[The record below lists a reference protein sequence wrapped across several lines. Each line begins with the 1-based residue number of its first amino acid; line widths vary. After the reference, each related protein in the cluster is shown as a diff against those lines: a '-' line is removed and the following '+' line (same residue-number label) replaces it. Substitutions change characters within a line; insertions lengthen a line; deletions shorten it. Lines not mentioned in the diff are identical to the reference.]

1 MQYVERAIG
10 SVSKTWSSIN
20 PATLSG
26 GIDVIV
32 VEHPDGTL
40 ACSPFHVRFG
50 KFQILKPSQKKV
62 EVIVNG
68 KSTNI
73 PMKLGDSGEAYFVFE
88 TSIDVH
94 GIPEELLSSPVM
106 SAASSPPQS
115 PQQDGKA
122 KENDES
128 EGETGNDESKK
139 LEEPDFLDI
148 NDSAS
153 SLESS
158 NDSGSSLPPVSRT
171 KTFQEK
177 LNRRLTQ
184 IHIPSKLDNNGD
196 LLLDIEGYKPN
207 KDKVHDTDNQL
218 KQLLK
223 DELGN
228 DLDISG
234 FVKEDSNGNIRIV
247 NPFED
252 HRHHQYSVS
261 PPTSPPMTANE
272 SSLNLDSTGDSST
285 LSGFTSTTTDA
296 DTNTNTN
303 TDSKGSHSGSDG
315 KFFIKTLR
323 LSSEQLK
330 CLDLKY
336 GENDL
341 KFSIDQGRAQVSS
354 KLFVWRWN
362 VPIVISDID
371 GTITKSDALGHVMT
385 MFGKDW
391 THIGVA
397 KLFSEIAKNGYNI
410 MYLTARSTGQADST
424 RSYLRSIVQNGN
436 RLPVGPVILSPDR
449 TIAALRR
456 EVILKKP
463 EVFKIACLN
472 DMRSLYFDRHGHV
485 KGEDEERHNEK
496 EGEARALEQE
506 SMSLEELEE
515 RPTPFFAGFGNRIT
529 DALSYRTVG
538 VPSSRIFTINPDGEV
553 HMELLELAGYK
564 SSYVFINELVDHFF
578 PPVNNDDDDRSIR
591 SVGSGSPL
599 NGSVDVE
606 ANLESNLYMRSKQEE
621 KFTDVNFWREPIPN
635 LEELT
640 DLSDSD
646 EAEEGKIEDNKKGR
660 GQGRGNDDDNNS
672 NDDNNNGTKGINLN
686 RATNADSDDDD
697 RSSALDTSQSHD
709 QQHQKTPSPIKNTT
723 SALTSKEG
731 SPSAESGRSIKGTSL
746 FHTVSNERLEDQNH
760 YTPHSQLHAS
770 PTGNGKSRPPTRE
783 EIGRQIYLE
792 LGSPLS
798 PPQLLETARDD
809 NVPGTPTSELSKL
822 TLDSNEGVQP
832 PIPTE
837 QESEK
842 DQEQK
847 QEQEHDDGDEEDE
860 DDDEFDEDEFT

>member
-26 GIDVIV
+26 AIDVIV

-88 TSIDVH
+88 TSVDVQ

-106 SAASSPPQS
+106 SATSSPPQS
-115 PQQDGKA
+115 PQHSDEGK
-122 KENDES
+122 EDEKL
-128 EGETGNDESKK
+128 GSKK

-148 NDSAS
+148 NDSTTNTDTQVAHGD
-153 SLESS
+153 E
-158 NDSGSSLPPVSRT
+158 GILPMSRT

-196 LLLDIEGYKPN
+196 LLLDMEGYKPN

-223 DELGN
+223 DELGS
-228 DLDISG
+228 DMDISG
-234 FVKEDSNGNIRIV
+234 FVKEDANGNIRIV
-247 NPFED
+247 NPYED
-252 HRHHQYSVS
+252 HHHNHSQYPVS
-261 PPTSPPMTANE
+261 PPESPPMTANE
-272 SSLNLDSTGDSST
+272 SSLNLDSSGDSST
-285 LSGFTSTTTDA
+285 LSGFTSTTTDGE
-296 DTNTNTN
+296 TNQG
-303 TDSKGSHSGSDG
+303 SKEVNSASDG

-323 LSSEQLK
+323 LSSEQLQ

-341 KFSIDQGRAQVSS
+341 AFSVDQGRASVTS

-362 VPIVISDID
+362 MPIVISDID

-397 KLFSEIAKNGYNI
+397 KLFSEISKNGYNI

-424 RSYLRSIVQNGN
+424 RSYLRSILQNGN

-472 DMRSLYFDRHGHV
+472 DMRSLYFDKILTVR
-485 KGEDEERHNEK
+485 EEK
-496 EGEARALEQE
+496 EEKKHEKEQETQALE
-506 SMSLEELEE
+506 EEKIAPEE
-515 RPTPFFAGFGNRIT
+515 VEEKPTPFFAGFGNRIT

-538 VPSSRIFTINPDGEV
+538 IPSSRIFTINPDGEV

-578 PPVNNDDDDRSIR
+578 PPVANDDEERSIR
-591 SVGSGSPL
+591 SVGPGSPV
-599 NGSVDVE
+599 NRSVDAENNV
-606 ANLESNLYMRSKQEE
+606 ESNIYMRSKQEE
-621 KFTDVNFWREPIPN
+621 KFTDVNFWREPLLDI
-635 LEELT
+635 
-640 DLSDSD
+640 DQLSDVSQEDSD
-646 EAEEGKIEDNKKGR
+646 HEESE
-660 GQGRGNDDDNNS
+660 NDKDQSLDQILLSPVRNHWPSGS
-672 NDDNNNGTKGINLN
+672 NDES
-686 RATNADSDDDD
+686 SDDDA
-697 RSSALDTSQSHD
+697 SL
-709 QQHQKTPSPIKNTT
+709 
-723 SALTSKEG
+723 G
-731 SPSAESGRSIKGTSL
+731 GTSL
-746 FHTVSNERLEDQNH
+746 FQTTSNDKLEEENH
-760 YTPHSQLHAS
+760 YTPQLHTPSKRHRA
-770 PTGNGKSRPPTRE
+770 PTRE
-783 EIGRQIYLE
+783 EIGKQIYLE

-798 PPQLLETARDD
+798 PPQVLETAREQLD
-809 NVPGTPTSELSKL
+809 TPPL
-822 TLDSNEGVQP
+822 TLP
-832 PIPTE
+832 PTASPIAPSTAPSAVPFTRTGFTANSADKLARE
-837 QESEK
+837 PVSEPSSVLHTSGRSS
-842 DQEQK
+842 DL
-847 QEQEHDDGDEEDE
+847 DDGLE
-860 DDDEFDEDEFT
+860 DEFDEDEFT

>member
-26 GIDVIV
+26 AIDVIV

-68 KSTNI
+68 NSTNI
-73 PMKLGDSGEAYFVFE
+73 PMKLADSGEAFFVFE
-88 TSIDVH
+88 TSVDVQ

-106 SAASSPPQS
+106 SATSSPPQS
-115 PQQDGKA
+115 PQESDRGKDNE
-122 KENDES
+122 KMPD
-128 EGETGNDESKK
+128 KK

-148 NDSAS
+148 NS
-153 SLESS
+153 EI
-158 NDSGSSLPPVSRT
+158 GSDAQAADEDDILPMSRT

-196 LLLDIEGYKPN
+196 LLLDMEGYKPN

-223 DELGN
+223 DELGSDM
-228 DLDISG
+228 DLSG

-247 NPFED
+247 NPYED
-252 HRHHQYSVS
+252 HHHQYPVS
-261 PPTSPPMTANE
+261 PPESPPLTANE
-272 SSLNLDSTGDSST
+272 SGLHLDSTGDSST
-285 LSGFTSTTTDA
+285 LSGFTTTTTEG
-296 DTNTNTN
+296 DTNPE
-303 TDSKGSHSGSDG
+303 SKEANNANDG

-323 LSSEQLK
+323 LSSEQLQ

-341 KFSIDQGRAQVSS
+341 MFSVDQGRASVTS

-362 VPIVISDID
+362 MPIVISDID

-397 KLFSEIAKNGYNI
+397 KLFTEIAKNGYNI

-472 DMRSLYFDRHGHV
+472 DMRSLYFDRIV
-485 KGEDEERHNEK
+485 SIREEEEEKKHEK
-496 EGEARALEQE
+496 EEEANALKQE
-506 SMSLEELEE
+506 RLTPEELEE
-515 RPTPFFAGFGNRIT
+515 KPTPFFAGFGNRIT

-538 VPSSRIFTINPDGEV
+538 IPSSRIFTINPDGEV

-578 PPVNNDDDDRSIR
+578 PPVANEDEERSVR
-591 SVGSGSPL
+591 SVGPGSPV
-599 NGSVDVE
+599 NRSIDTE
-606 ANLESNLYMRSKQEE
+606 NNIESNIYMRTKQEE
-621 KFTDVNFWREPIPN
+621 KFTDVNFWREPLLDIDQ
-635 LEELT
+635 LSDVT
-640 DLSDSD
+640 HSDSD
-646 EAEEGKIEDNKKGR
+646 VEDSEYDRGKSQDQILLSPPRNRWSVSSRDESPEDAA
-660 GQGRGNDDDNNS
+660 S
-672 NDDNNNGTKGINLN
+672 V
-686 RATNADSDDDD
+686 S
-697 RSSALDTSQSHD
+697 
-709 QQHQKTPSPIKNTT
+709 
-723 SALTSKEG
+723 
-731 SPSAESGRSIKGTSL
+731 GTSL
-746 FHTVSNERLEDQNH
+746 FQTISNDKLEDENH
-760 YTPHSQLHAS
+760 YTPQLQTPS
-770 PTGNGKSRPPTRE
+770 RRNRPPTRE
-783 EIGRQIYLE
+783 EIGQQIYLE

-798 PPQLLETARDD
+798 PPQVLETAKEDPPSSPGMLPFLLSPTA
-809 NVPGTPTSELSKL
+809 VPVAPHTAPPALSSMGVGLTAQPTHRHASEPSTVLHSTDHSSEHSSEL
-822 TLDSNEGVQP
+822 DEGL
-832 PIPTE
+832 E
-837 QESEK
+837 
-842 DQEQK
+842 
-847 QEQEHDDGDEEDE
+847 
-860 DDDEFDEDEFT
+860 DEFDEDEFT

>member
-88 TSIDVH
+88 TSTNVQ

-106 SAASSPPQS
+106 SAMNSPPQS
-115 PQQDGKA
+115 PGQDSQAAEGDKF
-122 KENDES
+122 
-128 EGETGNDESKK
+128 EGEIEASKK

-148 NDSAS
+148 NDS
-153 SLESS
+153 ESGTDNS
-158 NDSGSSLPPVSRT
+158 NNTGSPLPSVSRT

-252 HRHHQYSVS
+252 HHHHQYPVS
-261 PPTSPPMTANE
+261 PPDSPPMTANE
-272 SSLNLDSTGDSST
+272 SALNIEFSGDSST
-285 LSGFTSTTTDA
+285 LSGYTSSNTEA

-303 TDSKGSHSGSDG
+303 TDSKGSSGSTDG

-330 CLDLKY
+330 CLDLTY

-341 KFSIDQGRAQVSS
+341 TFSVDQGRALISS

-424 RSYLRSIVQNGN
+424 RSYLRSIVQSGN

-449 TIAALRR
+449 TMAALRR

-485 KGEDEERHNEK
+485 KGEADERRHERENEK
-496 EGEARALEQE
+496 HALEEEQ
-506 SMSLEELEE
+506 MSLEEMEE

-591 SVGSGSPL
+591 SAGPGSPI
-599 NGSVDVE
+599 NKSIDAD
-606 ANLESNLYMRSKQEE
+606 ANVESNLYLRSKQEE
-621 KFTDVNFWREPIPN
+621 KFTDVNFWREPIPA

-640 DLSDSD
+640 DISY
-646 EAEEGKIEDNKKGR
+646 
-660 GQGRGNDDDNNS
+660 
-672 NDDNNNGTKGINLN
+672 
-686 RATNADSDDDD
+686 SDDDD
-697 RSSALDTSQSHD
+697 DERSKDTQADNNNTNGDRSSMPDNL
-709 QQHQKTPSPIKNTT
+709 PSRNRSTLSSPVSLKHSVTQ
-723 SALTSKEG
+723 E
-731 SPSAESGRSIKGTSL
+731 SPSSSESGRNIRGTSL
-746 FHTVSNERLEDQNH
+746 FRSTSPGQLDEDH
-760 YTPHSQLHAS
+760 YTPYPQLN
-770 PTGNGKSRPPTRE
+770 PPDRTKNRPPTRE
-783 EIGRQIYLE
+783 EIGQQIYLE
-792 LGSPLS
+792 LGSPLRQ
-798 PPQLLETARDD
+798 PQLLDPPMEDLLASPESDISRLNISD
-809 NVPGTPTSELSKL
+809 NEAPEESMLQGNEGRTNTV
-822 TLDSNEGVQP
+822 SNEEFGQ
-832 PIPTE
+832 
-837 QESEK
+837 
-842 DQEQK
+842 
-847 QEQEHDDGDEEDE
+847 DGDDEEEDE
-860 DDDEFDEDEFT
+860 ENEEDEEDDEFDEDEFT

>member
-88 TSIDVH
+88 TSTDVQ

-106 SAASSPPQS
+106 SATSSPPQS
-115 PQQDGKA
+115 PRPDGQV
-122 KENDES
+122 EES
-128 EGETGNDESKK
+128 DKLEEGVEVSKK

-148 NDSAS
+148 NDS
-153 SLESS
+153 ESS
-158 NDSGSSLPPVSRT
+158 TDTSNGTGIPLPTMSRT

-196 LLLDIEGYKPN
+196 LLLDMEGYKPN
-207 KDKVHDTDNQL
+207 KDKVQDTDNQL

-247 NPFED
+247 NPFEN
-252 HRHHQYSVS
+252 HPHHHYPVS
-261 PPTSPPMTANE
+261 PPESPPMTANE
-272 SSLNLDSTGDSST
+272 PGLSLDFSGDSST
-285 LSGFTSTTTDA
+285 LSGFTSSNTEA

-303 TDSKGSHSGSDG
+303 TDSKGSSTSSDG

-341 KFSIDQGRAQVSS
+341 TFSVDQGRALVSS
-354 KLFVWRWN
+354 KLFVWRWS

-472 DMRSLYFDRHGHV
+472 DMRSLYFDRHGHF
-485 KGEDEERHNEK
+485 KGEAEDRRHEKENEERV
-496 EGEARALEQE
+496 LEQE
-506 SMSLEELEE
+506 QLSLEEMEE
-515 RPTPFFAGFGNRIT
+515 KPTPFFAGFGNRIT

-553 HMELLELAGYK
+553 HMELLELAGYR

-591 SVGSGSPL
+591 SAGPGSPI
-599 NGSVDVE
+599 NKSIDTD
-606 ANLESNLYMRSKQEE
+606 ANIESNLYLRSKQEE
-621 KFTDVNFWREPIPN
+621 KFTDVNFWREPIPD

-640 DLSDSD
+640 DTSNSD
-646 EAEEGKIEDNKKGR
+646 GEDAKSKDAR
-660 GQGRGNDDDNNS
+660 DGNYNS
-672 NDDNNNGTKGINLN
+672 NDGRSSMLDKSLSHDHLQLSSPISFKNGT
-686 RATNADSDDDD
+686 
-697 RSSALDTSQSHD
+697 
-709 QQHQKTPSPIKNTT
+709 P
-723 SALTSKEG
+723 KER
-731 SPSAESGRSIKGTSL
+731 SPSTESGRNIKGTSL
-746 FHTVSNERLEDQNH
+746 FRSISPESIDEEDHNASHPQLS
-760 YTPHSQLHAS
+760 TPGRDK
-770 PTGNGKSRPPTRE
+770 TRPPTRE
-783 EIGRQIYLE
+783 EIGQQIYLE
-792 LGSPLS
+792 LGSPLRQ
-798 PPQLLETARDD
+798 PQLLETTRED
-809 NVPGTPTSELSKL
+809 VPGTPASEISRLNISESEGPR
-822 TLDSNEGVQP
+822 DSGKD
-832 PIPTE
+832 TASCE
-837 QESEK
+837 QES
-842 DQEQK
+842 DQ
-847 QEQEHDDGDEEDE
+847 DGDDEEEEEDDDEE

>member
-88 TSIDVH
+88 TSTNVQ

-106 SAASSPPQS
+106 SAMNSPPQS
-115 PQQDGKA
+115 PRQDNQAAEGDK
-122 KENDES
+122 S
-128 EGETGNDESKK
+128 EGEFEASKK

-148 NDSAS
+148 NDS
-153 SLESS
+153 ESGTDNS
-158 NDSGSSLPPVSRT
+158 NNTGSPLPTVSRT

-252 HRHHQYSVS
+252 HHHHQYPVS
-261 PPTSPPMTANE
+261 PPDSPPMTANE
-272 SSLNLDSTGDSST
+272 SALNIEFSGDSST
-285 LSGFTSTTTDA
+285 LSGYTSSNTEA

-303 TDSKGSHSGSDG
+303 TDSKGSSSSTDG

-330 CLDLKY
+330 CLDLTY

-341 KFSIDQGRAQVSS
+341 TFSVDQGRALISS

-424 RSYLRSIVQNGN
+424 RSYLRSIIQSGN

-485 KGEDEERHNEK
+485 KGEADERRHERESEK
-496 EGEARALEQE
+496 HALEEEQ
-506 SMSLEELEE
+506 MSLEEMEE

-591 SVGSGSPL
+591 SAGPGSPI
-599 NGSVDVE
+599 NKSIDAD
-606 ANLESNLYMRSKQEE
+606 ANVESNLYLRSKQEE
-621 KFTDVNFWREPIPN
+621 KFTDVNFWREPIPA

-640 DLSDSD
+640 DISY
-646 EAEEGKIEDNKKGR
+646 
-660 GQGRGNDDDNNS
+660 
-672 NDDNNNGTKGINLN
+672 
-686 RATNADSDDDD
+686 SDDDD
-697 RSSALDTSQSHD
+697 DERSKDTQADTNNTNGDCSSMPD
-709 QQHQKTPSPIKNTT
+709 NLPSRNRSTLSSPVSLKHSVTQ
-723 SALTSKEG
+723 E
-731 SPSAESGRSIKGTSL
+731 SPSSSESGRNIRGTSL
-746 FHTVSNERLEDQNH
+746 FRSTSPGQLDENH
-760 YTPHSQLHAS
+760 YTPYPQLS
-770 PTGNGKSRPPTRE
+770 PPDGVKNRPPTRE
-783 EIGRQIYLE
+783 EIGQQIYLE
-792 LGSPLS
+792 LGSPLRQ
-798 PPQLLETARDD
+798 PQLLDPPMEDLLASPESDISRLNISD
-809 NVPGTPTSELSKL
+809 NEAPEESMLKGNEGGTSAV
-822 TLDSNEGVQP
+822 SNEEFNQAG
-832 PIPTE
+832 
-837 QESEK
+837 
-842 DQEQK
+842 
-847 QEQEHDDGDEEDE
+847 DDEEEDE
-860 DDDEFDEDEFT
+860 ENEEDEEDDEFDEDEFT